1 MDFGTEESWVSAG
14 VRRKEQ
20 GKDEVDRKQ
29 EMGVRKPQEE
39 EKEGDRGQGRER
51 GGVLNRERK
60 ELKKVQTPER
70 REQQTTLEPILS
82 NLHIH

>member
-1 MDFGTEESWVSAG
+1 MSVG

-20 GKDEVDRKQ
+20 GKDEVNRKQ

-39 EKEGDRGQGRER
+39 GKEGDRRQGRE